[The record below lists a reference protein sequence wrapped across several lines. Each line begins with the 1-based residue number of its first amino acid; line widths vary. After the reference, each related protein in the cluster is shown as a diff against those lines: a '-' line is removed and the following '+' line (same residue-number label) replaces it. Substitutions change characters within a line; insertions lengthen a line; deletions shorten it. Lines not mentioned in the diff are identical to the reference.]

1 MKPSIFNCVVKC
13 FDMKKKLLKSS
24 QAMLMM
30 ILAGIAIISAS
41 SYSIDEAMAF
51 PHASLIIDPEDEH
64 ANDIQVIL
72 GHTNE
77 PAYGKLPGIHDGK
90 HNLEV
95 ELSDANTTLPI
106 PNATLFAD
114 KYYFNNI
121 QSFKR
126 ADSLADAD
134 AIERNVSISAVFGQ
148 PGTFYNR
155 QVIDP
160 GIYGYTIRGT
170 INYYDVA
177 QVPLEN
183 TTKFC
188 SIPGK
193 DLTKFD
199 SPGWTGSF
207 GCPQNIKSIFFP
219 PADSSKYPDNHDK
232 YPSQY
237 PKYDD
242 GYGNYEQ
249 QQQQQQQQYNDNNNN
264 EYGYLNEDY
273 KQDNNR
279 NNYDDTRDDGRD
291 DKKYNDKKYDKNN
304 NYDDQYKYE
313 YTDDNGDYGNKYASY
328 DEE

>member
-1 MKPSIFNCVVKC
+1 MKC
-13 FDMKKKLLKSS
+13 FGMNNKLFKSS
-24 QAMLMM
+24 SPPTMLIIL
-30 ILAGIAIISAS
+30 ILAGIAILSTS

-64 ANDIQVIL
+64 ANDILVIL

-90 HNLEV
+90 HFLEV
-95 ELSDANTTLPI
+95 DLSDAATLLPI

-114 KYYFNNI
+114 KYYFKNI
-121 QSFKR
+121 ESFKR
-126 ADSLADAD
+126 AASLEDAD
-134 AIERNVSISAVFGQ
+134 AIELNVPISAVFGQ

-188 SIPGK
+188 SIPGE
-193 DLTKFD
+193 DLTKFE
-199 SPGWTGSF
+199 SPGWNGSF

-219 PADSSKYPDNHDK
+219 PASKYPDNNN
-232 YPSQY
+232 YPPQY

-242 GYGNYEQ
+242 ARYGNHE
-249 QQQQQQQQYNDNNNN
+249 QQQQQYNNNNN
-264 EYGYLNEDY
+264 YGYVNEEY
-273 KQDNNR
+273 KQDYSNN
-279 NNYDDTRDDGRD
+279 NNYDETRDDGRD
-291 DKKYNDKKYDKNN
+291 DKKDDYKENDNNN
-304 NYDDQYKYE
+304 NYDDRYKYE
-313 YTDDNGDYGNKYASY
+313 YTNDNDEDENEYASY
-328 DEE
+328 EEE

>member
-1 MKPSIFNCVVKC
+1 MFLS
-13 FDMKKKLLKSS
+13 DMKKLFKSS
-24 QAMLMM
+24 QATLTM
-30 ILAGIAIISAS
+30 IIAGIAIISAS

-51 PHASLIIDPEDEH
+51 PHASLIIDPDEEH
-64 ANDIQVIL
+64 ANDIRVVL

-90 HNLEV
+90 HNIEV
-95 ELSDANTTLPI
+95 DLSDDATTLPI

-114 KYYFNNI
+114 KYYFKNI
-121 QSFKR
+121 ESFKR
-126 ADSLADAD
+126 AESLEDAD
-134 AIERNVSISAVFGQ
+134 AIELNVSISAVFGQ

-170 INYYDVA
+170 IDYYNVTT
-177 QVPLEN
+177 VPLEN

-188 SIPGK
+188 SIPEE

-219 PADSSKYPDNHDK
+219 PASKYPDNYNN
-232 YPSQY
+232 YPLQY
-237 PKYDD
+237 DDD
-242 GYGNYEQ
+242 GYGNY
-249 QQQQQQQQYNDNNNN
+249 QQQYLDNNNYDN
-264 EYGYLNEDY
+264 YVSEDY
-273 KQDNNR
+273 KQYNTNTN

-291 DKKYNDKKYDKNN
+291 NKKDGYKSDSRDNKKNDKKDGYKEYDNN
-304 NYDDQYKYE
+304 NYNYDDQYRYE
-313 YTDDNGDYGNKYASY
+313 YTDDNGKYGNEDASY
-328 DEE
+328 EEE